1 MVVTRGWGRGKGTLL
16 FNGTESQFA
25 KMRKIVWSWRRWLP
39 NNAEVLNATE
49 LGTSMVKMV
58 HFQFRIF

>member
-1 MVVTRGWGRGKGTLL
+1 MVTRGWRGEGTLL
-16 FNGTESQFA
+16 FNGTEFQFA
-25 KMRKIVWSWRRWLP
+25 KTRKIFWSWWRWLP
-39 NNAEVLNATE
+39 NNAEVPNATE